1 MNPNQNLIR
10 SFIAIEL
17 PELIQNQLRQVSA
30 ALRSAGR
37 LPVRWLPVEN
47 IHLTLK
53 FLGDIDAGKLRNLSD
68 EMITLARHQPPFS
81 LTIGGVGAFPST
93 RRPRV
98 VWVGIQ
104 APPKLAELAQ
114 QMEQLGLKFGI
125 EPEGRPFSPHLTIGR
140 VQQHAVLEELQAL
153 TESLTTIKV
162 GELGKLSVE
171 SICLFR
177 SDLRSSGAIYTL
189 LSRAS
194 LGG

>member
-153 TESLTTIKV
+153 TKCLTTIKV

>member
-125 EPEGRPFSPHLTIGR
+125 EPEDRPFSPHLTIGR